1 MVKECDLD
9 NMQIMLEHL
18 FELLI
23 RNHEVVEYITLLPE
37 EDQSRIKD
45 FVQKVKEKTQ
55 LQQEEEKL
63 KAEDED

>member
-1 MVKECDLD
+1 MNKESLFRMVKECDLD

-45 FVQKVKEKTQ
+45 FVQKVKEKT
-55 LQQEEEKL
+55 
-63 KAEDED
+63 